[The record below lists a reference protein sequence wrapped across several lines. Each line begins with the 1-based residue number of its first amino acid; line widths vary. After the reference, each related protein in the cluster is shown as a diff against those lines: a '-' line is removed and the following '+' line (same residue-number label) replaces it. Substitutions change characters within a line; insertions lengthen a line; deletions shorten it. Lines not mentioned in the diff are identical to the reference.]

1 MKKEVNSP
9 TMFSTD
15 RDFGKT
21 NSFINIMKE
30 CEEFLI
36 NKIEKYETVVVYDMN
51 FPEQP
56 FFSTLN
62 YTSLGEMFYIHPLS
76 PETSNFQMESCF
88 IDREPIKTD
97 YFEYFK
103 EKYSNEYMN
112 KYENQKERSINEF
125 DAVVVLPGQ
134 NKFNTICINKLK
146 YIVHEHGYRAVF
158 KFHPLTKEDGQKDFI
173 RLLPNNTCFV
183 DGNESVYDY
192 IKDADIVYTSHNSD
206 SAFAS
211 VCLGKTISPI
221 DSFQAKVNG
230 TFAAINHFLFYH
242 TNRKET
248 INMILNNYRSG
259 LFVPNLND
267 DWRERM
273 SEYLEYIHEK
283 RDMFK
288 KYYIEKTRQ

>member
-134 NKFNTICINKLK
+134 NKFNTICINKLR

-158 KFHPLTKEDGQKDFI
+158 KFHPLTKDDGQKDFI

-221 DSFQAKVNG
+221 DSFQAKVHG

-267 DWRERM
+267 DCRERM

>member
-1 MKKEVNSP
+1 
-9 TMFSTD
+9 
-15 RDFGKT
+15 
-21 NSFINIMKE
+21 
-30 CEEFLI
+30 
-36 NKIEKYETVVVYDMN
+36 
-51 FPEQP
+51 
-56 FFSTLN
+56 
-62 YTSLGEMFYIHPLS
+62 MFYIHPLS

-134 NKFNTICINKLK
+134 NKLFDTVCINKLR
-146 YIVHEHGYRAVF
+146 YVVHEHGHRAVF
-158 KFHPLTKEDGQKDFI
+158 KFHPLTEEDVQKDFAK
-173 RLLPNNTCFV
+173 LLPSNTCFV
-183 DGNESVYDY
+183 NGDESVYDY

-211 VCLGKTISPI
+211 LCLGKTISPI
-221 DSFQAKVNG
+221 DSFQAKIHG